1 MWWKSAVNLS
11 FFLSLAT
18 FRMRSSACATLI
30 RFCARHVLCWS
41 AFPSASVL
49 GSPSSAA
56 AGPSMDCSTA
66 GYAALF
72 AGFAATMTE
81 PDLSCPFIIGYGS
94 SPSRCGPPDSAH
106 STRRRRPDMRYPR
119 FRCDPFARD
128 VAFDPGRATAPRITV
143 PHMLP
148 SSEQRLSAPAIS
160 DLSWLNPTPHAIAVY
175 ASQPLSPVA
184 TQHSLPSRRY
194 SLLGPDF
201 HRLDR
206 TSFAWRTHS
215 ITSSARASNVGGTV
229 RPTALAVLRL
239 MNSSTLVG
247 CWTGISTGFAPLR
260 ILSTKS

>member
-56 AGPSMDCSTA
+56 AGPSMDCSMA
-66 GYAALF
+66 GCAALF

-128 VAFDPGRATAPRITV
+128 VAFDPGRASAPRIAV

-148 SSEQRLSAPAIS
+148 SSECKPSAPAMS
-160 DLSWLNPTPHAIAVY
+160 DLSWLTPTPHAIAVY
-175 ASQPLSPVA
+175 ASHPLSPVA
-184 TQHSLPSRRY
+184 TQHSLPSGRY
-194 SLLGPDF
+194 SLLGPDL

-206 TSFAWRTHS
+206 TSLRLAHS
-215 ITSSARASNVGGTV
+215 FDHLVGAQQKDSGIV
-229 RPTALAVLRL
+229 NPIALAVFRL
-239 MNSSTLVG
+239 STSSYLVG
-247 CWTGISTGFAPLR
+247 CWTGRSAGFSPLR
-260 ILSTKS
+260 M